1 MYNDVIN
8 RNKLD
13 GASIFSQRST
23 SGRRVTCTEV
33 GAATSKACVR
43 PASTAARVTST
54 STSQSAAT
62 TTNASARA
70 VATAMRWARAVSSVS
85 HIQSQTNCD
94 RAVQNKLSILNF
106 LKLAV
111 VSQESWVTIAR

>member
-70 VATAMRWARAVSSVS
+70 VAIVTRWARAASSVS
-85 HIQSQTNCD
+85 QTHD
-94 RAVQNKLSILNF
+94 LD
-106 LKLAV
+106 
-111 VSQESWVTIAR
+111 